1 MQPLSTRATRAILLL
16 ALSGPALAQLGPPPV
31 PPQNPITPEK
41 TILGKA
47 LFWDEQLSSD
57 STIACGTCHIP
68 GFGGADPRVG
78 PGAVHPGPDGSFGT
92 PDDKFGSLGIRDYD
106 QGEFQA
112 NSIFGFE
119 PQVTER
125 LANSPIGAAHFQ
137 DIFWDGRARSEF
149 IDPETGLVSIQSGG
163 GLESQALGPILSSVE
178 MGDTGRTWDDVRS
191 KLESVRPLALAWNLT
206 PDLQAATAGNPSY
219 PDLFQAAF
227 GDPAITAERIA
238 YAIATYER
246 TLNPDDTP
254 FDRFMNGQ
262 NNALTQGQQQ
272 GRNAF
277 NSPGSRCNQ
286 CHSGALFSDRSFRNL
301 GLRPIQEDNGRQAV
315 TGNPGDR
322 GRFKVPSLRNVGLRE
337 RFFHNGQFTSLNAIL
352 GFYNNDGG
360 PFLNN
365 KDPLLNGLNVPPQVR
380 PAIVD
385 FLTNGLT
392 DARVANA
399 LPPFDRPR
407 LNSERAVSTP
417 VLVGGANFGSGGFV
431 PIMMAPTQAAA
442 GDPGFRLGISQGL
455 GGAFAALGWSTAGA
469 SSAGPIQNA
478 IAFDTGILTLSG
490 IGPGNGV
497 GTLERAFI
505 QSPALIGLVLRAQW
519 YVRDSAASGRI
530 ARSELAEITL
540 F

>member
-1 MQPLSTRATRAILLL
+1 MQTLSTGTTRAILLL
-16 ALSGPALAQLGPPPV
+16 ALSGPALAQLGPPPT

-41 TILGKA
+41 AILGKA

-78 PGAVHPGPDGSFGT
+78 PGSVHPGPDGTFGT

-106 QGEFQA
+106 QGEFQP
-112 NSIFGFE
+112 NNIFGFE

-125 LANSPIGAAHFQ
+125 LASSPIGAAHFQ
-137 DIFWDGRARSEF
+137 DLFWDGRARSEF
-149 IDPETGLVSIQSGG
+149 IDPETGQVSIPNGG
-163 GLESQALGPILSSVE
+163 ALESQALVPILTSTE
-178 MGDTGRTWDDVRS
+178 MGDIGRTWDDVRN

-206 PDLQAATAGNPSY
+206 ADLQIATLGNTSY
-219 PDLFQAAF
+219 GDLFEAAF

-254 FDRFMNGQ
+254 FDRFSNGQ
-262 NNALTQGQQQ
+262 NNALTQGQQV
-272 GRNAF
+272 GLDAF
-277 NSPGSRCNQ
+277 RSPGSRCDQ
-286 CHSGALFSDRSFRNL
+286 CHSGPLFSDRSFRNL

-315 TGNPGDR
+315 TGEFGDR
-322 GRFKVPSLRNVGLRE
+322 GRFKVPSLRNVGLRS
-337 RFFHNGQFTSLNAIL
+337 RFFHNGQFTSVNQIL

-360 PFLNN
+360 PFNNN
-365 KDPLLNGLNVPPQVR
+365 KDPLLNNLNVPNQVR
-380 PAIVD
+380 PAIRD
-385 FLTNGLT
+385 FLMNGLT
-392 DARVANA
+392 DQRVANA

-417 VLVGGANFGSGGFV
+417 VLMGGARAGSGGIS
-431 PIMMAPTQAAA
+431 PRMMAPTQAAA

-455 GGAFAALGWSTAGA
+455 GGAFAALGWSTPGA
-469 SSAGPIQNA
+469 TSAGPIQNTVVFQTSVQA
-478 IAFDTGILTLSG
+478 LSG
-490 IGPGNGV
+490 LGAGNGY
-497 GTLERAFI
+497 GTFERPFLLD
-505 QSPALIGLVLRAQW
+505 PAMIGLQLHAQW
-519 YVRDSAASGRI
+519 YVRDPSAVGRI
-530 ARSELAEITL
+530 AKSELAEITL